1 MTEIMQSIH
10 KTWDS
15 LIFAGSKNL
24 ELRKSKPIGIRYP
37 AKVYIY
43 ETKQFGGCGMVVGD
57 YVLKFEPSESLFE
70 NRDKLM
76 SILSVHSCV
85 SPQDIMNYHAGKG
98 TIYAWRISNVQKYD
112 HPMNL
117 TDFGLEKAPQSW
129 CYLNR

>member
-15 LIFAGSKNL
+15 LIFDGSKNL
-24 ELRKSKPIGIRYP
+24 ELRKNKPIGIRYP
-37 AKVYIY
+37 SKVYIY

-57 YVLKFEPSESLFE
+57 YLLKFEPSESLFE

-76 SILSVHSCV
+76 SILSAHSCV
-85 SPQDIMNYHAGKG
+85 TPQDIMKYQAGKG

-117 TDFGLEKAPQSW
+117 TDFGLEKTPQS
-129 CYLNR
+129 